1 MSIKAPKRMAVF
13 SGPSP
18 RTVRAS
24 VVFFA
29 LIWIAQFL
37 MLVAFSAGTF
47 FNAHEQSAINGLYL
61 VDASGLAWL
70 AVNGFLIVGLCSRNG
85 LARAIELMITLLFT
99 SFMVLVPPSKNPL
112 FLTLW
117 VVNVSATILLYLKPS
132 GAWFAQ
138 R

>member
-1 MSIKAPKRMAVF
+1 MSIKALKRMAVF

-24 VVFFA
+24 VVLFA
-29 LIWIAQFL
+29 LIWMAQFL
-37 MLVAFSAGTF
+37 MLVALTAETF
-47 FNAHEQSAINGLYL
+47 NSHEPRAVSGLHL

-70 AVNGFLIVGLCSRNG
+70 AVNGLLIGGLCSRTG
-85 LARAIELMITLLFT
+85 LARTIELIITLLFT
-99 SFMVLVPPSKNPL
+99 SIMVLVPTFKNPV
-112 FLTLW
+112 FLAFW
-117 VVNVSATILLYLKPS
+117 VVNVSATAMLYLKPS

>member
-1 MSIKAPKRMAVF
+1 MGIKAPKLMAVF

-18 RTVRAS
+18 RSVRAA
-24 VVFFA
+24 VVLFA
-29 LIWIAQFL
+29 LIWLAQIL

-47 FNAHEQSAINGLYL
+47 FNAHEQNAVRGLHL
-61 VDASGLAWL
+61 IDVSGLAWFAL
-70 AVNGFLIVGLCSRNG
+70 NGFLIVGLCSRNG
-85 LARAIELMITLLFT
+85 LARTIELLITLLFT
-99 SFMVLVPPSKNPL
+99 SFMVLVPTFKNPL